1 VRRPILLVALL
12 GLTISSLAWAQYG
25 YYRFAVSPNLKYDGR
40 WTFTRL
46 RYHSSS
52 SWNHDYP
59 RADRHLAYIVADIST
74 AAVHTDG
81 SNVLDL
87 DDPEIFHH
95 PLVYMSEPGFW
106 NMTDREAQNLRQ
118 YLLKGGL
125 ILFDDFERE
134 QWSNMA
140 AQMRRVLPENDWIE
154 IDITHPIFHSFFE
167 LKRIDYDHPMYP
179 GMVPSYKALFEHNDP
194 SGHLIALANY
204 NNDLAEY
211 WEWSDTGLFG
221 VDPTNEAYKIG
232 VNYVIYSVTH

>member
-1 VRRPILLVALL
+1 MRRPILLVALL

-87 DDPEIFHH
+87 DDPEIFHY
-95 PLVYMSEPGFW
+95 PLVYMLLLVAPSDRPASFEHRRLPLGGCPIEHEHKTRVMFGNQPGGPEEQPGQVRRDPPARIAKRCAVAQPDEREKLIQLAIAVYGDASIPEMFQR
-106 NMTDREAQNLRQ
+106 NRLVLDDRRQ
-118 YLLKGGL
+118 Y
-125 ILFDDFERE
+125 DPH
-134 QWSNMA
+134 A
-140 AQMRRVLPENDWIE
+140 NDGSR
-154 IDITHPIFHSFFE
+154 HQS
-167 LKRIDYDHPMYP
+167 
-179 GMVPSYKALFEHNDP
+179 
-194 SGHLIALANY
+194 
-204 NNDLAEY
+204 
-211 WEWSDTGLFG
+211 
-221 VDPTNEAYKIG
+221 
-232 VNYVIYSVTH
+232 